1 MARTPTKL
9 SGKGKDKGPVLV
21 NPNQLIPSQR
31 GLITAKVFNNLPI
44 SARYILMGLPPEGP
58 TLKTSPTKPA
68 PAPRPWPRKPA
79 PAPKPAPKKPQEVWG
94 ELSAGK
100 GPHARRPRLVGTLNK
115 PAPRRGMPKK

>member
-1 MARTPTKL
+1 MAHTPTKL

-58 TLKTSPTKPA
+58 TLN
-68 PAPRPWPRKPA
+68 KPA
-79 PAPKPAPKKPQEVWG
+79 PAPKPVPAPKPAPKQPSPEAFKPPPVP
-94 ELSAGK
+94 K
-100 GPHARRPRLVGTLNK
+100 GAWARKPRLVGTLNLPPPQRGK
-115 PAPRRGMPKK
+115 PRK